1 MTSDTPHFEP
11 ATLAA
16 SDKELVLAFQRV
28 LRAATDVRDEVAR
41 LQIAAQAWLPIET
54 APRDRTPILV
64 CFKAKLAHIRPDLT
78 KWEGKRCVV
87 NHTGLLADG
96 FDLGW
101 GVDAPVGYGG
111 IPDEWLEGW
120 QPLPAG
126 AGTLTLCPAA
136 PLRTEA
142 AVRAEARLATLE
154 EAAKIVEALG
164 DPHSIGAAIRL
175 RRFIRAVIADNG
187 GKT

>member
-1 MTSDTPHFEP
+1 MKTLDDAMMTPGVIPAGYYKSEWGTPYIQAEHDPQVGF
-11 ATLAA
+11 
-16 SDKELVLAFQRV
+16 LVYFNE
-28 LRAATDVRDEVAR
+28 ATDMDDEGLTPSELR
-41 LQIAAQAWLPIET
+41 RIAHHLDPQ
-54 APRDRTPILV
+54 
-64 CFKAKLAHIRPDLT
+64 PDSS
-78 KWEGKRCVV
+78 
-87 NHTGLLADG
+87 NHSKTSNCS
-96 FDLGW
+96 
-101 GVDAPVGYGG
+101 PV
-111 IPDEWLEGW
+111 IPEGW
-120 QPLPAG
+120 DLVPQELTDDMGDFLDSYLSAMIGPQEAW

-187 GKT
+187 GAS